1 MLANLS
7 VRRKLLAFSLLG
19 LLFLAVVGG
28 AGSLAL
34 FKVSAIQE
42 DIVRHSRALQNQML
56 ADMMHDALRG
66 DVLSAL
72 RAGQRQSAD
81 EFKDVKAALADHVQ
95 TFQDALATLEE
106 LQLGADVERAVQD
119 VKPALSG
126 YVSSAQSIVATA
138 QTDAAAAEQQYP
150 QFLKAFEELE
160 DRMEQ
165 LTEIISQRIAAVE
178 ASSGEASRQAQW
190 IIGFAALVGGM
201 VFYWFG
207 RLISQSVVGP
217 VTTAAKVA
225 NRIAQGDLSHQ
236 FNPKGTDELGQLLR
250 SLGTM
255 QDALRQLVSQ
265 VREGVNEVDVAA
277 EQIASANRDLSA
289 RTEAQASS
297 LEQTAAAMEQL
308 SGTVQHNAGSAT
320 TANQLASQAS
330 GVATDGG
337 QVVADVVK
345 TMHGINEASRK
356 IADII
361 GVIDGIAFQT
371 NILALNAA
379 VEAARAGD
387 QGRGFAVV
395 ASEVRALAGR
405 SAEAAREIKAL
416 IATSVERV
424 EVGSNLVDR
433 AGQSMDQVVTSIR
446 RVTDIVGEISS
457 ASAEQSEGV
466 AQVNQAVSQLDQTT
480 QQNAALVEQTAAA
493 ADSLSAQA
501 RQLVAAVAM
510 FKLDATAQGSPS
522 AAQTSPSRAS
532 SSSGQARQTPRLGND

>member
-1 MLANLS
+1 MLTNLS

-19 LLFLAVVGG
+19 LLFLALVGA

-34 FKVSAIQE
+34 LRVSAIQK

-66 DVLSAL
+66 DALSAL
-72 RAGQRQSAD
+72 RAGQAQSA
-81 EFKDVKAALADHVQ
+81 EQFKEVKAALDDHVQ

-106 LQLGADVERAVQD
+106 LQLGDDVRLAVQD

-126 YVSSAQSIVATA
+126 YVSSAQSIVSTA

-160 DRMEQ
+160 ERMEQ
-165 LTEIISQRIAAVE
+165 LTDIISQRIAAVE
-178 ASSGEASRQAQW
+178 ASSAQASQAAQW
-190 IIGFAALVGGM
+190 IIGVAALSGAI
-201 VFYWFG
+201 VFYWVG
-207 RLISQSVVGP
+207 RQISQAVVMP
-217 VTTAAKVA
+217 VTVAARVA
-225 NRIAQGDLSHQ
+225 DRIAQGDLTHQ
-236 FNPKGTDELGQLLR
+236 FHPKGNDELGQLLR
-250 SLGTM
+250 SLSTM
-255 QDALRQLVSQ
+255 QDALRRLVAQ

-308 SGTVQHNAGSAT
+308 SGTVQHNAGSAA
-320 TANQLASQAS
+320 TANQLATQAS

-345 TMHGINEASRK
+345 TMHGINEASSK

-424 EVGSNLVDR
+424 DTGSGLVDR
-433 AGQSMDQVVTSIR
+433 AGQSMDQVVTAIR

-457 ASAEQSEGV
+457 ASAEQSQGV
-466 AQVNQAVSQLDQTT
+466 TQVNQAVSQLDQTT

-510 FKLDATAQGSPS
+510 FKLDAASRPTPS
-522 AAQTSPSRAS
+522 LQDLRA
-532 SSSGQARQTPRLGND
+532 

>member
-1 MLANLS
+1 MLTNLS

-19 LLFLAVVGG
+19 LLFLVIVGAV
-28 AGSLAL
+28 GSLAL
-34 FKVSAIQE
+34 LKVSDIQG

-72 RAGQRQSAD
+72 RAGQAQSAD
-81 EFKDVKAALADHVQ
+81 DFKGVKAALTDHVE
-95 TFQDALATLEE
+95 TFRDALATLEE
-106 LQLGADVERAVQD
+106 LDLGDDVRRAVDD
-119 VKPALSG
+119 VKPALSA
-126 YVSSAQSIVATA
+126 YVASAESMVATA
-138 QTDAAAAEQQYP
+138 QTDAAAADQKYP

-160 DRMEQ
+160 GGMEK

-178 ASSGEASRQAQW
+178 DSSAQAANRAKW
-190 IIGFAALVGGM
+190 LIVIAALVGGISFFW
-201 VFYWFG
+201 VG
-207 RLISQSVVGP
+207 RVISKAVVVP
-217 VTTAAKVA
+217 VTVAAQVA
-225 NRIAQGDLSHQ
+225 ERISKGDLSHQ
-236 FNPKGTDELGQLLR
+236 FHPKGNDELGQLLR
-250 SLGTM
+250 SLSTM
-255 QDALRQLVSQ
+255 QDSLRQLVSQ
-265 VREGVNEVDVAA
+265 VRQGVNEVDVAA
-277 EQIASANRDLSA
+277 EQIASANRDLSS

-297 LEQTAAAMEQL
+297 LEQTAAAMEEL

-330 GVATDGG
+330 GVAIDGG

-416 IATSVERV
+416 IAASVERV
-424 EVGSNLVDR
+424 QTGSSLVDR
-433 AGQSMDQVVTSIR
+433 AGQSMEEVVSSIR

-466 AQVNQAVSQLDQTT
+466 AQVNTAVSQLDQTT

-510 FKLDATAQGSPS
+510 FKLDKTEAS
-522 AAQTSPSRAS
+522 APMPRAS
-532 SSSGQARQTPRLGND
+532 TTNSPASHAPRLSHG